1 MGDEREAMIAKC
13 YPNYSTTNTHT
24 VYTQTHCK
32 ICHTLHT
39 SPLNCIFRN
48 HRRRHCVLMWCCCC
62 CCGFPSRLPHTLLCG
77 RS

>member
-32 ICHTLHT
+32 ICHAAKYVTLY
-39 SPLNCIFRN
+39 
-48 HRRRHCVLMWCCCC
+48 
-62 CCGFPSRLPHTLLCG
+62 TLAH
-77 RS
+77 SIASSATTAAATAF